1 MKVPKVDAVRRNS
14 NRRMS
19 PARGATMT
27 QPINQAPAGAGRL
40 FVVGV
45 PIGHPGDL
53 TFRARR
59 VLRSAGIIASEDPR
73 ATQQLLARYRIAVP
87 VTTYFPGNRKEKTA
101 VLLQQLAQGRD
112 VALVTDA
119 GTPAVFD
126 PGAYLVRA
134 AHRAGVSV
142 VAVPGPSILP
152 AALSVAGCEGK
163 RVLFI
168 GRLPPSRAAR
178 RSLFRRARTL
188 ADTHVVLLEPQEVP
202 RLVREVH
209 GWEGNRRM
217 VILRNL
223 TTASE
228 EICPTTTG
236 RFLRSAVYESAPA
249 LVTVVFAGM
258 ARRARGMASR
268 LGKRRQGKR
277 MGGVIRPHRRAA
289 V

>member
-1 MKVPKVDAVRRNS
+1 M
-14 NRRMS
+14 MS
-19 PARGATMT
+19 PARGS
-27 QPINQAPAGAGRL
+27 QINKPISKTRTGSGRL

-59 VLRSAGIIASEDPR
+59 VLRGVGIIASEDPQ
-73 ATQQLLARYRIAVP
+73 ATQRLLARHHITIP
-87 VTTYFPGNRKEKTA
+87 VTTYFPGNRKDKTA

-134 AHRAGVSV
+134 AHRAGIPV
-142 VAVPGPSILP
+142 VAVPGPSILT
-152 AALSVAGCEGK
+152 AAVSVAGCEGE

-168 GRLPPSRAAR
+168 GRLPPSRTAR
-178 RSLFRRARTL
+178 RSLFRWARAL
-188 ADTHVVLLEPQEVP
+188 ADTLVVLLDPQDLP

-209 GWEGNRRM
+209 RWEGNRTM
-217 VILRNL
+217 VLLRNL

-228 EICPTTTG
+228 EIRRTTTG
-236 RFLRSAVYESAPA
+236 RFLRSVVRDAAPA
-249 LVTVVFAGM
+249 LITVIFTGMMRRPRRVTTRPGE
-258 ARRARGMASR
+258 
-268 LGKRRQGKR
+268 RRQDKR
-277 MGGVIRPHRRAA
+277 MRGAIRPNRRAA
-289 V
+289 G